1 MQEKSRI
8 KEPIGKA
15 KPFSVG
21 DFILKLYVLL
31 FFLVLY
37 SPIIIVVIFSF
48 NESPFSY
55 FPFKKFTLHWYEA
68 FFHNE
73 DLMQAV
79 FNSIK
84 VGVVATVFSLIVG
97 TLLALAM
104 DEFLFPLKGVF
115 HRVSTWPITFPG
127 VITGVAL
134 LLFCSFVKL
143 DLSLL
148 TVAIGHITFCIPVV
162 YLEVL
167 ARLKSMDKSMVLA
180 AIDLGA
186 SRWKAFFSV
195 VLPNIKTALL
205 GAALLAF
212 TLSFDE
218 IIVTIFLT
226 GRDNTLPM
234 QIWAMLRRG
243 MTPEINAVGTM
254 ILVVS
259 ITSLFI
265 WERLRSRDMKLKEIQ
280 MAKARLG
287 GVI

>member
-1 MQEKSRI
+1 MPRFSNIEKQI
-8 KEPIGKA
+8 AKA
-15 KPFSVG
+15 KPFSAG
-21 DFILKLYVLL
+21 DLILKLYVVL
-31 FFLVLY
+31 FFIVLY
-37 SPIIIVVIFSF
+37 SPIIIVVVFSF

-55 FPFKKFTLHWYEA
+55 FPFKKFTFHWYRA
-68 FFHNE
+68 FFNNQ

-84 VGVVATVFSLIVG
+84 VGIAATLFSMIVG

-104 DEFLFPLKGVF
+104 DEFIFPLKGVF

-127 VITGVAL
+127 IITGIAL
-134 LLFCSFVKL
+134 LLFCSYAKL
-143 DLSLL
+143 GLSLI
-148 TVAIGHITFCIPVV
+148 TVAIGHITFCTPVV

-180 AIDLGA
+180 AMDLGA
-186 SRWKAFFSV
+186 SRWRAIFGI

-205 GAALLAF
+205 GAAFLAF

-243 MTPEINAVGTM
+243 MTPEINAVGTI
-254 ILVVS
+254 ILLVS
-259 ITSLFI
+259 ITSVLI
-265 WERLRSRDMKLKEIQ
+265 WERLRSRGMEQKEIE
-280 MAKARLG
+280 MAKAQLRM
-287 GVI
+287 

>member
-1 MQEKSRI
+1 MQEELRI
-8 KEPIGKA
+8 KKTHELA
-15 KPFSVG
+15 KSFSAG
-21 DFILKLYVLL
+21 DFILRLYVFI

-48 NESPFSY
+48 NEAPFSY
-55 FPFKKFTLHWYEA
+55 FPFKKFTFYWYKE
-68 FFHNE
+68 FLNNN

-84 VGVVATVFSLIVG
+84 VGIAATVFSLIVG

-104 DEFLFPLKGVF
+104 DEFIFPLKGVF

-134 LLFCSFVKL
+134 LLFCSFAKF
-143 DLSLL
+143 DLSLI

-167 ARLKSMDKSMVLA
+167 ARLKAMDKSMVLA
-180 AIDLGA
+180 AMDLGA
-186 SRWKAFFSV
+186 NRWRAFFSV
-195 VLPNIKTALL
+195 VLPNITTALL

-243 MTPEINAVGTM
+243 MTPEINAVGTI
-254 ILVVS
+254 ILFVS
-259 ITSLFI
+259 ITSVFI
-265 WERLRSRDMKLKEIQ
+265 WERLRSRDMGQKQIQ
-280 MAKARLG
+280 IAKARLR
-287 GVI
+287 V

>member
-1 MQEKSRI
+1 MQEISRTEKPTEKTKSFS
-8 KEPIGKA
+8 IG
-15 KPFSVG
+15 
-21 DFILKLYVLL
+21 DLILKLYVLL

-48 NESPFSY
+48 NEAPFSY
-55 FPFKKFTLHWYEA
+55 FPFKKFTFHWYQA
-68 FFHNE
+68 FFNNE

-79 FNSIK
+79 INSIK
-84 VGVVATVFSLIVG
+84 VGIAATVFSLIVG

-104 DEFLFPLKGVF
+104 DEFIFPLKGVF

-134 LLFCSFVKL
+134 LLFCSFVKFK
-143 DLSLL
+143 LSLV

-167 ARLKSMDKSMVLA
+167 ARLKSMDKAMVLA
-180 AIDLGA
+180 AMDLGA

-205 GAALLAF
+205 GAAFLAF

-254 ILVVS
+254 IVFVS
-259 ITSLFI
+259 ITSLLI
-265 WERLRSRDMKLKEIQ
+265 WERLRSRDMKQKEIQ
-280 MAKARLG
+280 MARARLG
-287 GVI
+287 A

>member
-1 MQEKSRI
+1 MTISSKIDNET
-8 KEPIGKA
+8 GKA
-15 KPFSVG
+15 KPISAG
-21 DFILKLYVLL
+21 DLMLKLYIVL
-31 FFLVLY
+31 FFIVLY
-37 SPIIIVVIFSF
+37 SPIIIVVVFSF
-48 NESPFSY
+48 NDSPFSY
-55 FPFKKFTLHWYEA
+55 FPFKKFTFHWYRE
-68 FFHNE
+68 FFNNQ

-84 VGVVATVFSLIVG
+84 VGVVATVFSMIVG

-104 DEFLFPLKGVF
+104 DEFIFPLKGIF

-127 VITGVAL
+127 IITGIAL
-134 LLFCSFVKL
+134 LLFCSYASL
-143 DLSLL
+143 NLSLL

-167 ARLKSMDKSMVLA
+167 ARLKAMDKSMVLA
-180 AIDLGA
+180 AMDLGA
-186 SRWKAFFSV
+186 SRWRAIFTI

-205 GAALLAF
+205 GAAFLAF

-243 MTPEINAVGTM
+243 MTPEINAVGT
-254 ILVVS
+254 IIVLVS
-259 ITSLFI
+259 ITSVLI
-265 WERLRSRDMKLKEIQ
+265 WERLRSRGSEQKEIE
-280 MAKARLG
+280 MAKAQLRT
-287 GVI
+287 

>member
-1 MQEKSRI
+1 MPRSSKVEKHL
-8 KEPIGKA
+8 GMA
-15 KPFSVG
+15 KPFSAG
-21 DFILKLYVLL
+21 DLILKLYVVL
-31 FFLVLY
+31 FFIVLY
-37 SPIIIVVIFSF
+37 SPIIIVVVFSF
-48 NESPFSY
+48 NDSPFSY
-55 FPFKKFTLHWYEA
+55 FPFKKFTFHWYKA
-68 FFHNE
+68 FFNNQ

-84 VGVVATVFSLIVG
+84 VGIAATIFSMIVG

-104 DEFLFPLKGVF
+104 DEYMFPLKGIF

-127 VITGVAL
+127 IITGIAL
-134 LLFCSFVKL
+134 LLFCSYAKL
-143 DLSLL
+143 GLSLF

-167 ARLKSMDKSMVLA
+167 ARLKAMDKSMVLA
-180 AIDLGA
+180 AMDLGA
-186 SRWKAFFSV
+186 SRWRAIFSI

-243 MTPEINAVGTM
+243 MTPEINAVGTI
-254 ILVVS
+254 ILLVS
-259 ITSLFI
+259 ITSVLI
-265 WERLRSRDMKLKEIQ
+265 WERLRSRGMEQERIE
-280 MAKARLG
+280 MAKAQLRM
-287 GVI
+287 

>member
-1 MQEKSRI
+1 MPRSLKVEKHL
-8 KEPIGKA
+8 GMA
-15 KPFSVG
+15 KPFSAG
-21 DFILKLYVLL
+21 DLILKLYVVL
-31 FFLVLY
+31 FFIVLY
-37 SPIIIVVIFSF
+37 SPIVIVVVFSF
-48 NESPFSY
+48 NDSPFSY
-55 FPFKKFTLHWYEA
+55 FPFKKFTFHWYKA
-68 FFHNE
+68 FFNNQ

-84 VGVVATVFSLIVG
+84 VGIAATIFSMIVG

-104 DEFLFPLKGVF
+104 DEYIFPLKGLF

-127 VITGVAL
+127 IITGIAL
-134 LLFCSFVKL
+134 LLFCSYAKL
-143 DLSLL
+143 GLSLF

-167 ARLKSMDKSMVLA
+167 ARLKAMDKSMVLA
-180 AIDLGA
+180 AMDLGA
-186 SRWKAFFSV
+186 SRWRAILSI

-243 MTPEINAVGTM
+243 MTPEINAVGTI
-254 ILVVS
+254 ILLVS
-259 ITSLFI
+259 ITSVLI
-265 WERLRSRDMKLKEIQ
+265 WERLRSRGMEQERIE
-280 MAKARLG
+280 MAKAQLRM
-287 GVI
+287 

>member
-1 MQEKSRI
+1 MQEELRI
-8 KEPIGKA
+8 KKTHELA
-15 KPFSVG
+15 KSFSAG
-21 DFILKLYVLL
+21 DFILRLYVLI

-48 NESPFSY
+48 NEAPFSY
-55 FPFKKFTLHWYEA
+55 FPFKKFTFYWYKE
-68 FFHNE
+68 FLNNN

-84 VGVVATVFSLIVG
+84 VGIAATVFSLI
-97 TLLALAM
+97 
-104 DEFLFPLKGVF
+104 
-115 HRVSTWPITFPG
+115 
-127 VITGVAL
+127 
-134 LLFCSFVKL
+134 
-143 DLSLL
+143 

-167 ARLKSMDKSMVLA
+167 ARLKAMDKSMVLA
-180 AIDLGA
+180 AMDLGA
-186 SRWKAFFSV
+186 NRWRAFFSV
-195 VLPNIKTALL
+195 VLPNITTALL

-243 MTPEINAVGTM
+243 MTPEINAVGTI
-254 ILVVS
+254 ILFVS
-259 ITSLFI
+259 ITSVFI
-265 WERLRSRDMKLKEIQ
+265 WERLRSRDMGQKQIQ
-280 MAKARLG
+280 IAKARLR
-287 GVI
+287 V

>member
-1 MQEKSRI
+1 MIQEELKI
-8 KEPIGKA
+8 KKPKGA
-15 KPFSVG
+15 TRPFSFG
-21 DFILKLYVLL
+21 DFILKLYV
-31 FFLVLY
+31 FFFFVVLY

-48 NESPFSY
+48 NEAPFSY
-55 FPFKKFTLHWYEA
+55 FPFKKFTLYWYKA
-68 FFHNE
+68 FLNNA

-84 VGVVATVFSLIVG
+84 VGIAATLFSLIVG
-97 TLLALAM
+97 TLLALVM
-104 DEFLFPLKGVF
+104 DEFIFPLKGVF

-134 LLFCSFVKL
+134 LLFCSFAKL
-143 DLSLL
+143 ELSLA
-148 TVAIGHITFCIPVV
+148 TVAIGHVTFCIPVV

-167 ARLKSMDKSMVLA
+167 ARLKALDKSMVLA
-180 AIDLGA
+180 AMDLGA
-186 SRWKAFFSV
+186 NRWRALFNV

-243 MTPEINAVGTM
+243 MTPEINAVGTL
-254 ILVVS
+254 ILFVS
-259 ITSLFI
+259 ITSVFI
-265 WERLRSRDMKLKEIQ
+265 WERLRSRGIEQKRMQI
-280 MAKARLG
+280 AKARLTL
-287 GVI
+287 